1 MRQHELEEMITLRS
15 KSYLQPTGLIRTRSA
30 RTLMA
35 ECLIRL
41 AHHLLVT
48 SLMVTTRAL
57 TTQPTAAIYVE
68 LIKI

>member
-1 MRQHELEEMITLRS
+1 MIALRS
-15 KSYLQPTGLIRTRSA
+15 KSYLQQTELIRTRSI

-48 SLMVTTRAL
+48 SLMVITRDS
-57 TTQPTAAIYVE
+57 TTQPTAATYVE